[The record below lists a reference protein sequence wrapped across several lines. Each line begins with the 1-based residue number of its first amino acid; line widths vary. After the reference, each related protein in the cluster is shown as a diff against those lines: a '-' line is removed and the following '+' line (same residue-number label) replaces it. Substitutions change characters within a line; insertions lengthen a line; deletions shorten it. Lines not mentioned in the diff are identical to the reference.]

1 MCILEFVQ
9 CFPMVYVFPRLILM
23 SIA

>member
-9 CFPMVYVFPRLILM
+9 WFPMVYVFPRLILM